1 MCYDVSASHRHDVEQ
16 NRKRMKEIEKE
27 FPDTFFTNKEW
38 RRLVEDNRMHDMFIR
53 DYNKKIKMG
62 VKF

>member
-16 NRKRMKEIEKE
+16 NRKRMKEIEQQ
-27 FPDTFFTNKEW
+27 FPESYFINKEW
-38 RRLVEDNRMHDMFIR
+38 NKLREENRVHEMLIR
-53 DYNKKIKMG
+53 DYNRKIKMG